1 MVRYCGVLDPE
12 CYLRVRFFK
21 KSPKWYQC
29 AAKDEVVCHGA
40 SNTGIK
46 NTYHPHRVKGEIEFM
61 MSIIFKD
68 PFRIYD
74 IIFNL
79 CLFSSVTTDYYW
91 GRGRVE

>member
-1 MVRYCGVLDPE
+1 MVRCYGVLDPE

-21 KSPKWYQC
+21 SSPSNLGVQLRMKSFVMGHQIQEFKT
-29 AAKDEVVCHGA
+29 HMR
-40 SNTGIK
+40 
-46 NTYHPHRVKGEIEFM
+46 PHRVKGEIAFM

-79 CLFSSVTTDYYW
+79 CLFSSVTTEYYW
-91 GRGRVE
+91 GRKRVE